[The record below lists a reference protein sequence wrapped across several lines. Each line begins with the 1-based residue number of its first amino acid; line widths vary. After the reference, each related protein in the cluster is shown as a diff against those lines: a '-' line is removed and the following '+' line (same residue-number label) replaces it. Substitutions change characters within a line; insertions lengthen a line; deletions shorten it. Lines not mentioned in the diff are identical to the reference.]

1 MRTKQLINGLNNS
14 RKIFLNVDGVAF
26 YTTVGDTDK
35 LAYRAQRIAV
45 QEALMRVAYEKIQ
58 GFSTT
63 FRNYDEKG
71 QMTKVE
77 VSVSL
82 L

>member
-1 MRTKQLINGLNNS
+1 MRTKQLITGLNNS

-35 LAYRAQRIAV
+35 LANRAQRIAV